1 MPATFESVTAMPRT
15 CCLAG
20 VTAKDVPLLTAAL
33 NAAIA
38 GAETIVAR
46 LDVALLNTLA
56 LDVLVLDL
64 DALAVD
70 PLEVLR
76 QVRFVVPGCAIVVYT
91 NSIDAVFARE
101 CHTAGAN
108 CLLSKSSTEKQLA
121 SGLYRAMHSGCFTD
135 PHFAS
140 SA

>member
-1 MPATFESVTAMPRT
+1 MPRT

-33 NAAIA
+33 NAAVA

-56 LDVLVLDL
+56 LDVLVVDL

-91 NSIDAVFARE
+91 NSTEASFARD
-101 CHTAGAN
+101 CHNAGAN

-121 SGLYRAMHSGCFTD
+121 SGLRYAMHSGCFTD
-135 PHFAS
+135 PNFAS